1 MFDLNRR
8 FRFFCDAT
16 LGTWMDLVWLIYD
29 GKNSFVHVLCIAVFF
44 FFFLVTM
51 VYFAHLR
58 GSSGDTAVTSGS
70 PARIR
75 EGDFYFKKMDKIIY
89 TET

>member
-44 FFFLVTM
+44 FFFFSDNGLFCT
-51 VYFAHLR
+51 FTGQQR
-58 GSSGDTAVTSGS
+58 GHSGHVWQPRQDQRGGLF
-70 PARIR
+70 ILKN
-75 EGDFYFKKMDKIIY
+75 G
-89 TET
+89 